1 MSDKSKRAIAYI
13 RVSTVRQAE
22 EGNSI
27 ASQTLAVMQ
36 YAKSRGLKLL
46 SRNIVIDD
54 GVSGGI
60 PFWERKNG
68 KRILKMVDSGAFSHV
83 IVTKLDRMFRLT
95 SDAIMTIDELK
106 QAGVALHI
114 MNLDGLSLD
123 TSSSMGGFIMRFVA
137 SIAELERGLI
147 SERTQ
152 EAMQY
157 LRKKG
162 KKYTRAIYGWD
173 VNGKGKLIPNWTEQ
187 ERIDFM
193 CWQMQMNEVS
203 ATRVAKMMNKRNW
216 EGKLGGTWRAQ
227 TVLGVTQNKIHLKR
241 HRFKIPDWWGGKTW
255 HRKVPDRKQRD
266 EKVVVKPIT
275 EEWTK
280 EDLKDK

>member
-68 KRILKMVDSGAFSHV
+68 KRILKMVDSGAFSHI

-147 SERTQ
+147 SERTK

-266 EKVVVKPIT
+266 EKVVVKPVT
-275 EEWTK
+275 EEWSK
-280 EDLKDK
+280 EDLK

>member
-1 MSDKSKRAIAYI
+1 MSDKSKRAMAYI
-13 RVSTVRQAE
+13 RVSTVRQVE

-27 ASQTLAVMQ
+27 GSQTLSVTE
-36 YAKSRGLKLL
+36 YAKSKGLILR
-46 SRNIVIDD
+46 SRDIIIDD
-54 GVSGGI
+54 GTSGGI
-60 PFWERKNG
+60 PIWDRPNG
-68 KRILKMVDSGAFSHV
+68 KKILKMADSGKFRHI

-95 SDAIMTIDELK
+95 SDAILSIDELEER
-106 QAGVALHI
+106 GIALHVI
-114 MNLDGLSLD
+114 DLGGQSMD
-123 TSSSMGGFIMRFVA
+123 TSSAMGQFIMRFVA

-147 SERTQ
+147 SERTK

-173 VNGKGKLIPNWTEQ
+173 VNGKGILIPNWVEQ
-187 ERIDFM
+187 SRIDFM

-216 EGKLGGTWRAQ
+216 NGKLGGLWTAQ
-227 TVLGVTQNKIHLKR
+227 TVLKVTQNKIHLKR
-241 HRFKIPDWWGGKTW
+241 HRFKFPDWWGDKTW

-266 EKVVVKPIT
+266 EKVVVKPVT